1 MTDAWA
7 PPTGGGVMAALA
19 QAAPDKS
26 LLDYIAEG
34 REIGF
39 VIILLSF
46 VAVGLII
53 AQLVQ
58 VRMAKLAPPEAV
70 ERLHDALRR
79 QDIRRAI
86 EVCRDPGQESFLTR
100 TMLGGL
106 ERCIRSPFGFLEL
119 RTALQESGERQ
130 VAKLQRVT
138 DGVALIAAV
147 APMLG
152 LLGTVVGMVGAFDTL
167 GMSQGPVRPD
177 LLAGN
182 ISEALITTVLGLL
195 VAIPCTAAT
204 TYLRNRIE
212 HLTGEVG
219 GVVEELAAYL
229 ESAGP
234 AARPPQPGTNAQARQ
249 AAAAPRAPQP
259 APEAA
264 GAGGVGGAGGAG
276 GAEGGGGGAAGGG
289 A

>member
-1 MTDAWA
+1 
-7 PPTGGGVMAALA
+7 
-19 QAAPDKS
+19 
-26 LLDYIAEG
+26 
-34 REIGF
+34 
-39 VIILLSF
+39 
-46 VAVGLII
+46 
-53 AQLVQ
+53 QLVQ

-119 RTALQESGERQ
+119 RPALQESGERQ

-195 VAIPCTAAT
+195 VAIPCTAA
-204 TYLRNRIE
+204 
-212 HLTGEVG
+212 
-219 GVVEELAAYL
+219 
-229 ESAGP
+229 
-234 AARPPQPGTNAQARQ
+234 
-249 AAAAPRAPQP
+249 
-259 APEAA
+259 
-264 GAGGVGGAGGAG
+264 
-276 GAEGGGGGAAGGG
+276 
-289 A
+289 